1 VFEGTL
7 ASMGIVVVV
16 SVAANAKGT
25 VEDVGAVG
33 PGDTRRAGEVML
45 VSGVAGV
52 DETETAEV
60 PAGAVEE
67 VEAIGLRGI
76 GDASEVGDA
85 VQAGDD
91 GGVVGE
97 SKVVGIV
104 AARVRNSNVATAS
117 AEEILAEIQL

>member
-1 VFEGTL
+1 
-7 ASMGIVVVV
+7 MGIVVVV

-117 AEEILAEIQL
+117 AEEILAEIQLWSFP